1 MNRAPNDAAPL
12 GGWPRLYVVV
22 CVCAVLV
29 MLVLWWFS
37 SHFNIAM
44 EARR

>member
-1 MNRAPNDAAPL
+1 MTGKPESRPPL
-12 GGWPRLYVVV
+12 GGWPRLYAVV

-37 SHFNIAM
+37 SHFNVRM
-44 EARR
+44 EAK